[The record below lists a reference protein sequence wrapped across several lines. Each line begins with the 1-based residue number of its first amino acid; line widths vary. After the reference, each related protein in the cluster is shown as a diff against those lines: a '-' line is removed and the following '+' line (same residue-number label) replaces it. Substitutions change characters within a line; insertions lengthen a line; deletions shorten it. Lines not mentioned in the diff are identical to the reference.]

1 MRNKIV
7 NFRIRYVI
15 FMFDNRYRS
24 IIGHLRYV
32 CSLVLNCQVHMDCS
46 NIKDVVDLQVSL
58 CILRNFVLPQGCDEF
73 LDTQICHLCKT

>member
-24 IIGHLRYV
+24 IIGHLRYICLV
-32 CSLVLNCQVHMDCS
+32 KYCGYYSRRSL
-46 NIKDVVDLQVSL
+46 IKGGAYSIRKLLGVVSIHKLKL
-58 CILRNFVLPQGCDEF
+58 LL
-73 LDTQICHLCKT
+73 